1 MEVPLTLAVA
11 TALVVA
17 VERITKLSALLAL
30 VGQSSLLLRRSMA
43 LISVETGEYIKIETI
58 GPSNLH
64 LLLYESKEVREVE
77 RATTTKEFYCTGLM
91 KRRID

>member
-1 MEVPLTLAVA
+1 
-11 TALVVA
+11 
-17 VERITKLSALLAL
+17 
-30 VGQSSLLLRRSMA
+30 MA

-77 RATTTKEFYCTGLM
+77 KELQPLKSFIAWTNEETDRLER
-91 KRRID
+91 KF